1 MQAYVNE
8 TVAMIAWSGIL
19 WGLFAAYCLLI
30 IFVIGIVLSENRNPL
45 KSLAWVT
52 GLLLFPVGG
61 VILYFLFGRS
71 IKNVKMISRRN
82 RKKLMKQEV
91 AQPLPKLNREISAA
105 NRQIIRLGYSIDGA
119 VIYADNELK
128 IFNNGEE
135 HFKYLF
141 NDLRNATSY
150 INLQFYIIA
159 NDALGR
165 ELRDILIDRAK
176 HGVKVRVIYDY
187 VGSFDARRRDFF
199 MKLREHGVEVHSFFR
214 LAFPR
219 HINRINWRN
228 HRKVVVIDG
237 KVGYIGGMN
246 VAERYIN
253 GHPFKKWR
261 DTAVRLT
268 GSAVAGLQY
277 HFAVDW
283 KFMGHDLIVDKVDS
297 VATPVA
303 GSINNVM
310 VQLITSGP
318 TNRWGNM
325 LLIFLKAISTA
336 KRRVFLQTPYF
347 LPSDGLLK
355 ALESASL
362 SGVDV
367 RVMLPRRSDSWIL
380 TYASQSY
387 MEECLLAGIKV
398 YLYEAGMLH
407 GKVLIVDDDFASTG
421 STNFDFR
428 SFEHNFEEN
437 IVAYSEAVNHAL
449 ADQFLED
456 SKECSRLKLSEWNLR
471 PRRDKAKESVFRL
484 LSPIL

>member
-1 MQAYVNE
+1 ML
-8 TVAMIAWSGIL
+8 TLFISITLKGLL
-19 WGLFAAYCLLI
+19 WGLLVAYGVLI
-30 IFVIGIVLSENRNPL
+30 ICVIGIVLSENRNPL

-82 RKKLMKQEV
+82 RRKLLKQED
-91 AQPLPKLNREISAA
+91 AQPLPRINREISIE
-105 NRQIIRLGYSIDGA
+105 NRQIIRLGYSIAGA
-119 VIYADNELK
+119 
-128 IFNNGEE
+128 IFYTG
-135 HFKYLF
+135 
-141 NDLRNATSY
+141 NDLRVFNDGKSHFEHLFDDLRRATTY

-159 NDALGR
+159 NDVLGR
-165 ELRDILIDRAK
+165 ELRDILIDRAR

-187 VGSFDARRRDFF
+187 IGSFDARRRDFF
-199 MKLREHGVEVHSFFR
+199 KKLRENGVEVHSFFR
-214 LAFPR
+214 LAFPN
-219 HINRINWRN
+219 HINRVNWRN

-237 KVGYIGGMN
+237 KTGYIGGMN
-246 VAERYIN
+246 VAERYIT
-253 GHPFKKWR
+253 GKPFGKWR
-261 DTAVRLT
+261 DTAVRIT
-268 GSAVAGLQY
+268 GPAVAGLQY
-277 HFAVDW
+277 NFAVDW
-283 KFMGHDLIVDKVDS
+283 KFMGHALLCDDVNSAPSPI
-297 VATPVA
+297 P
-303 GSINNVM
+303 GSIGNVM

-355 ALESASL
+355 ALESAAL

-380 TYASQSY
+380 TYASRSY
-387 MEECLLAGIKV
+387 VEECLLAGIKI

-407 GKVLIVDDDFASTG
+407 GKVLVVDDDFASTG

-437 IVAYSEAVNHAL
+437 VVTYSEEVNTEL
-449 ADQFLED
+449 AGQFMED
-456 SKECSRLKLSEWNLR
+456 TKECTRLKLAEWNRR
-471 PRRDKAKESVFRL
+471 PKSDKAKESIFRL

>member
-1 MQAYVNE
+1 ML
-8 TVAMIAWSGIL
+8 TLFISITLKGLL
-19 WGLFAAYCLLI
+19 WGLLVAYGVLI
-30 IFVIGIVLSENRNPL
+30 ICVIGIVLSENRNPL

-82 RKKLMKQEV
+82 RRKLLKQED
-91 AQPLPKLNREISAA
+91 AQPLPRINREISVE
-105 NRQIIRLGYSIDGA
+105 NRQIIRLGYSIAGAIFYTGNDLRVFNDG
-119 VIYADNELK
+119 K
-128 IFNNGEE
+128 S

-141 NDLRNATSY
+141 DDLRNATTY

-165 ELRDILIDRAK
+165 ELRDILIDRAR

-187 VGSFDARRRDFF
+187 IGSFDARRRDFF
-199 MKLREHGVEVHSFFR
+199 KKLRENGVEVHSFFR
-214 LAFPR
+214 LAFPN
-219 HINRINWRN
+219 HINRVNWRN

-237 KVGYIGGMN
+237 KTGYIGGMN
-246 VAERYIN
+246 VAERYIT
-253 GHPFKKWR
+253 GKPFGKWR
-261 DTAVRLT
+261 DTAVRIT
-268 GSAVAGLQY
+268 GPAVAGLQY
-277 HFAVDW
+277 NFAVDW
-283 KFMGHDLIVDKVDS
+283 KFMGHALLCDDVS
-297 VATPVA
+297 STPSPVP
-303 GSINNVM
+303 GSIGNVM

-355 ALESASL
+355 ALESAAL

-380 TYASQSY
+380 TYASRSY
-387 MEECLLAGIKV
+387 VEECLLAGIKI

-407 GKVLIVDDDFASTG
+407 GKVLVVDDDFASTG

-437 IVAYSEAVNHAL
+437 VVTYSEEVNTEL
-449 ADQFLED
+449 AGQFMED
-456 SKECSRLKLSEWNLR
+456 TKECTRLKLAEWNRR
-471 PRRDKAKESVFRL
+471 PRRDKAKESIFRL

>member
-1 MQAYVNE
+1 ML
-8 TVAMIAWSGIL
+8 TLIISITWTGLL
-19 WGLFAAYCLLI
+19 WGLLVAYCVLI
-30 IFVIGIVLSENRNPL
+30 ICLIGIVLSENRNPL
-45 KSLAWVT
+45 KALAWVT

-61 VILYFLFGRS
+61 VILYVIFGRS

-82 RKKLMKQEV
+82 RRKLLSHEE
-91 AQPLPKLNREISAA
+91 AQPLPKINNGITME
-105 NRQIIRLGYSIDGA
+105 NRQIIRLGYSIAGA
-119 VIYADNELK
+119 IFYPGNDLK
-128 IFNNGEE
+128 IFHSGKP
-135 HFKYLF
+135 HFDHLF
-141 NDLRNATSY
+141 DDLRNAKSY

-159 NDALGR
+159 NDRLGR
-165 ELRDILIDRAK
+165 ELRDILIDRVA

-199 MKLREHGVEVHSFFR
+199 MKLREHGAEVHSFFR
-214 LAFPR
+214 LAFPN
-219 HINRINWRN
+219 HLNRVNWRN

-246 VAERYIN
+246 VAERYIT
-253 GHPFKKWR
+253 GKPFKKWR
-261 DTAVRLT
+261 DTAVRFT
-268 GSAVAGLQY
+268 GPAVAGLQY
-277 HFAVDW
+277 YFAVDW
-283 KFMGHDLIVDKVDS
+283 KFMGHALLCDEVNSQPSPL
-297 VATPVA
+297 P
-303 GSINNVM
+303 GSIGNVM

-336 KRRVFLQTPYF
+336 KKRIFLQTPYF

-355 ALESASL
+355 ALESAAL

-380 TYASQSY
+380 TYASRSY
-387 MEECLLAGIKV
+387 MEECLLAGIKMF
-398 YLYEAGMLH
+398 LYDAGMMH

-437 IVAYSEAVNHAL
+437 IVTYSEEVNHAL
-449 ADQFLED
+449 AEQFVED
-456 SKECSRLKLSEWNLR
+456 AKECTRLKLSEWNRR
-471 PRRDKAKESVFRL
+471 PRMDKAKESVFRL

>member
-1 MQAYVNE
+1 MQATFISIN
-8 TVAMIAWSGIL
+8 WSGVL
-19 WGLFAAYCLLI
+19 WGLLVAYGALI

-61 VILYFLFGRS
+61 VVLYFLFGRS

-82 RKKLMKQEV
+82 RRKLLKQED
-91 AQPLPKLNREISAA
+91 AQPLPRINREISLE
-105 NRQIIRLGYSIDGA
+105 NRQLIRLGYSIAGA
-119 VIYADNELK
+119 LFYTGNDLK
-128 IFNNGEE
+128 IFNDGAT

-141 NDLRNATSY
+141 DDLRNAKSY

-159 NDALGR
+159 NDSLGK

-187 VGSFDARRRDFF
+187 VGSFDASRRDFF
-199 MKLREHGVEVHSFFR
+199 QKLKIHGVEVHPFFR
-214 LAFPR
+214 LEFPN
-219 HINRINWRN
+219 HINRANWRN
-228 HRKVVVIDG
+228 HRKIVVVDG
-237 KVGYIGGMN
+237 KIGYIGGMN
-246 VAERYIN
+246 VAERYIT
-253 GHPFKKWR
+253 GKPFNKWR
-261 DTAVRLT
+261 DTAVRIT
-268 GSAVAGLQY
+268 GPAVAGLQY
-277 HFAVDW
+277 NFAVDW
-283 KFMGHDLIVDKVDS
+283 KFMGHALLCDEVNSQPVPEPGS
-297 VATPVA
+297 V
-303 GSINNVM
+303 GDVM

-325 LLIFLKAISTA
+325 LLLFFKAISAA
-336 KRRVFLQTPYF
+336 KRRILLQTPYF

-355 ALESASL
+355 ALESAAL

-367 RVMLPRRSDSWIL
+367 RVMLPRKSDSWIL
-380 TYASQSY
+380 THASQSY
-387 MEECLLAGIKV
+387 VEECLLAGIKI

-407 GKVLIVDDDFASTG
+407 GKVLVVDEEFASTG

-437 IVAYSEAVNHAL
+437 IVAYSREVNGLL
-449 ADQFLED
+449 AEQFMED
-456 SKECSRLKLSEWNLR
+456 AKDCTRLKLSEWNKR
-471 PRRDKAKESVFRL
+471 PRADKVKESIFRL

>member
-1 MQAYVNE
+1 MLTLFISITWKGA
-8 TVAMIAWSGIL
+8 L
-19 WGLFAAYCLLI
+19 WGLLVAYGILI
-30 IFVIGIVLSENRNPL
+30 LCVIGIVLSENRNPL

-82 RKKLMKQEV
+82 RRKLLKQED
-91 AQPLPKLNREISAA
+91 AQPLPKFNKEISIE
-105 NRQIIRLGYSIDGA
+105 NRQIIRLGYSIAGA
-119 VIYADNELK
+119 VFYTGNDLK
-128 IFNNGEE
+128 IFNDGKS
-135 HFKYLF
+135 HFEYLF
-141 NDLRNATSY
+141 DDLRKATTY

-159 NDALGR
+159 NDRLGR

-187 VGSFDARRRDFF
+187 IGSFDARRRDFF
-199 MKLREHGVEVHSFFR
+199 MKMRENGVEVHSFFR
-214 LAFPR
+214 LAFPN
-219 HINRINWRN
+219 HINRANWRN

-246 VAERYIN
+246 VAERYIT
-253 GHPFKKWR
+253 GKPFAKWR
-261 DTAVRLT
+261 DTAVRIT
-268 GSAVAGLQY
+268 GPAVAGIQY
-277 HFAVDW
+277 NFAVDW
-283 KFMGHDLIVDKVDS
+283 KFMGHALLCDDVNS
-297 VATPVA
+297 RPVPLP
-303 GSINNVM
+303 GSINDVM

-336 KRRVFLQTPYF
+336 KRRIFLQTPYF

-355 ALESASL
+355 ALESAAL

-380 TYASQSY
+380 TYASRSY
-387 MEECLLAGIKV
+387 VEECLLAGIKI

-407 GKVLIVDDDFASTG
+407 GKVLLVDDVFASTG

-437 IVAYSEAVNHAL
+437 VVTYSEEVNAAL
-449 ADQFLED
+449 AAQFMED
-456 SKECSRLKLSEWNLR
+456 SNECTRLKLAEWNRR
-471 PRRDKAKESVFRL
+471 PKSDKAKESIFRL